1 MVHPA
6 REDIKICDFG
16 FAQKITPGE
25 PQYSKYGSPEFV
37 APEII
42 EQTPVNEASDIWAMG
57 VITYLSLTCSSP
69 FAGESDRATL
79 LNVLEGRVS
88 WSSPMATHLSEDA
101 QDFIKA
107 ALQKAVGARPSAAKC
122 LAHPWFQKS
131 VPAEEAH
138 FINTKQLKFL
148 LARSRWQRSLMSYKS
163 ILVMRSIPELLQ
175 GPPDSPSL
183 GIARHL
189 RGDASA
195 SSSSSSSSDNE
206 LAPFARA
213 KSLPS
218 SPVTHSPLLHPRG
231 FLRPSASLPEEAEAC
246 PPASASA
253 LPASLQGEEPA
264 AALGCVPRQ
273 SVIRSLFY
281 QQVGEGPELG
291 APSTGGRR
299 HPARRRHLLKGG
311 YFSGV
316 LPGLREPLLE
326 HRALEEAAAMEEQAA
341 LQTTAASLETAVQ
354 MPRASTQEA
363 SGSSRSLDLDS
374 PNTASSSTKA
384 CSKGQCPAPAPLSPQ
399 NAREEGVPGGGARA
413 GEKEHPEGTQQGLRL
428 PSASGDVCS
437 TQPEG
442 SSQDLCGGQAA
453 PFSQPQWVP
462 APQDSGPPAALAPQ
476 PPGSFPSGPCTEALL
491 SSPSPSFP
499 GKPQASLPPA
509 QTSPQT
515 DSQSGL
521 KAVPLT
527 KRSGP
532 PRPPEPASQ
541 MGTEPSPS
549 LDAEGLVQETEDLSQ
564 SSPSLQR
571 PQEQATTRKFSLG
584 SRGGYAGVA
593 GYGTFAFGGDA
604 GGMLGQGPMWAKMTW
619 AVSQSSEEQDE
630 AGTESPP
637 PQASTSPVPEGDRA
651 LLGAAQELSS
661 WEDFG
666 EGSQVSL
673 VQIRDLS
680 GDSEAADTVSLD
692 ISEVDPAYLN
702 LSDLYDI
709 KYLPFEFMIF
719 RKIPKPVEPER
730 PSSPESEAGEDL
742 AELPEAAWPWPASL
756 EITEEPEDMEALLG
770 KAAGGRKRKWSPPSG
785 SLFHFPG
792 RHSLLEEPTELGLRQ
807 RVKASVAHISRLLRG
822 RPEGLEKEGPPRKK
836 AGLASFRLSG
846 LKSKDRAPSFLRE
859 LSDETVVLGQSVTLA
874 CQVLAQPAAK
884 ATWSKDGALL
894 ESSSRL
900 LISST
905 LKNFQ
910 LLTILVVTAED
921 LGVYTC
927 SVSNALGTAATTAI
941 LRRAERPSSSPRPD
955 IGEVHA
961 DGVLL
966 VWKPVESYG
975 PVTYIV
981 QCSLEGGSWNTL
993 ASDVFDC
1000 CYLTG
1005 KLSRG
1010 GAYTFRT
1017 ACVSKAGMGPYS
1029 SPSEQ
1034 VLLGGPS
1041 RLDSEEESGAAG
1053 PARPLPSMQTFAFQ
1067 TQMRRLSAEYPVS
1080 GEGTRDTQKGLR
1092 KGLIQLSRCY
1102 AGLSGGAVA
1111 FLRSTL
1117 VRPCASSCLQ
1127 SPWLTEEGPASS
1139 QPAAVAF
1146 PTTGLRVFV
1155 REREKRRALLFK
1167 KHSPTRVR

>member
-1 MVHPA
+1 
-6 REDIKICDFG
+6 
-16 FAQKITPGE
+16 
-25 PQYSKYGSPEFV
+25 
-37 APEII
+37 
-42 EQTPVNEASDIWAMG
+42 
-57 VITYLSLTCSSP
+57 
-69 FAGESDRATL
+69 
-79 LNVLEGRVS
+79 
-88 WSSPMATHLSEDA
+88 
-101 QDFIKA
+101 
-107 ALQKAVGARPSAAKC
+107 
-122 LAHPWFQKS
+122 
-131 VPAEEAH
+131 
-138 FINTKQLKFL
+138 
-148 LARSRWQRSLMSYKS
+148 MSYKS

-246 PPASASA
+246 PPASTSA

-281 QQVGEGPELG
+281 QQVGEGPEPGGL
-291 APSTGGRR
+291 STGGRR

-341 LQTTAASLETAVQ
+341 LQATAASLETAMQ

-363 SGSSRSLDLDS
+363 SGSSHPLDLDP

-399 NAREEGVPGGGARA
+399 DAREEGVPGGGARA
-413 GEKEHPEGTQQGLRL
+413 REKEHPEGTPQGLRL
-428 PSASGDVCS
+428 PSASGDACS

-442 SSQDLCGGQAA
+442 SSQDRCGGQAA

-509 QTSPQT
+509 QASPQA

-527 KRSGP
+527 KTPGP

-564 SSPSLQR
+564 SSPSPQR
-571 PQEQATTRKFSLG
+571 PQEQATMRKFSLG
-584 SRGGYAGVA
+584 CRGGYAGVA

-637 PQASTSPVPEGDRA
+637 PQASTAPVPEGDRA

-666 EGSQVSL
+666 KGSQVSL

-719 RKIPKPVEPER
+719 RKIPKPVEPEC
-730 PSSPESEAGEDL
+730 PSSPESEAGEEL

-756 EITEEPEDMEALLG
+756 EITEEPEDVEALLG

-822 RPEGLEKEGPPRKK
+822 RPEGYYPYP
-836 AGLASFRLSG
+836 
-846 LKSKDRAPSFLRE
+846 APE
-859 LSDETVVLGQSVTLA
+859 
-874 CQVLAQPAAK
+874 
-884 ATWSKDGALL
+884 
-894 ESSSRL
+894 
-900 LISST
+900 
-905 LKNFQ
+905 
-910 LLTILVVTAED
+910 
-921 LGVYTC
+921 
-927 SVSNALGTAATTAI
+927 LGTSTFPA
-941 LRRAERPSSSPRPD
+941 L
-955 IGEVHA
+955 H
-961 DGVLL
+961 
-966 VWKPVESYG
+966 
-975 PVTYIV
+975 
-981 QCSLEGGSWNTL
+981 
-993 ASDVFDC
+993 F
-1000 CYLTG
+1000 
-1005 KLSRG
+1005 
-1010 GAYTFRT
+1010 GA
-1017 ACVSKAGMGPYS
+1017 PW
-1029 SPSEQ
+1029 P
-1034 VLLGGPS
+1034 
-1041 RLDSEEESGAAG
+1041 
-1053 PARPLPSMQTFAFQ
+1053 
-1067 TQMRRLSAEYPVS
+1067 
-1080 GEGTRDTQKGLR
+1080 KG
-1092 KGLIQLSRCY
+1092 
-1102 AGLSGGAVA
+1102 
-1111 FLRSTL
+1111 
-1117 VRPCASSCLQ
+1117 
-1127 SPWLTEEGPASS
+1127 
-1139 QPAAVAF
+1139 
-1146 PTTGLRVFV
+1146 
-1155 REREKRRALLFK
+1155 
-1167 KHSPTRVR
+1167 